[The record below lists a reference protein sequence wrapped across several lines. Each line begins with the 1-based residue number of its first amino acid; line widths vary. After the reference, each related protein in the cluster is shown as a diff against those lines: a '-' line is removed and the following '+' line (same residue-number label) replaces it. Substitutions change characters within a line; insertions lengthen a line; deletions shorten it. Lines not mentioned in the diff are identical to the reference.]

1 MIDTIAALVA
11 KPAAKWLAGGAVALL
26 LAGAAVY
33 VTSTLRQG
41 GRDAERADQNART
54 IKTQKDINDADAH
67 GPRTPDA
74 VDRRLRDGKF

>member
-1 MIDTIAALVA
+1 MMALLTS
-11 KPAAKWLAGGAVALL
+11 PLAKWLIAGIVAVV

-33 VTSTLRQG
+33 VTGALRQA
-41 GRDAERADQNART
+41 GRDAERADQNA
-54 IKTQKDINDADAH
+54 KTLETQEKINDADAR

>member
-1 MIDTIAALVA
+1 MMALLTS
-11 KPAAKWLAGGAVALL
+11 PLAKWLIAGIVAVG

-33 VTSTLRQG
+33 VTGALRQA
-41 GRDAERADQNART
+41 GRDAERADQNA
-54 IKTQKDINDADAH
+54 KTLETQEEINDADAR